1 LMYTNFFLD
10 LKKFGVPVSIQ
21 EFLNFLNCLQT
32 NLTEFEIEKFYF
44 LAKTSL
50 VKHEKY
56 FDTFDQIFSSNFNG
70 LEKIDLEKFLDK
82 MDLPSEWLEKLAEK
96 FLSKEEM
103 KQIKS
108 LGNFEKLMETL
119 KKRLEEQKKRHQG
132 GNKWIGTA
140 GTSPFGA
147 YGFNPEGVRIGQQE
161 SRHQKA
167 VKVWDKRVFKNLD
180 ENTEIGSRSMKI
192 ALKRLRIWARNGLD
206 EELDLDNTI
215 TSTARSGFLNI
226 KTRPERENAVKL
238 LIFFDVGGSMDMY
251 VSKVQELFSAARS
264 AFKHVKY
271 YYFHNCLY
279 EGVWENNDRRWEEQI
294 PTYDLLHK
302 YNKDYKCIFVGDAAM
317 SPYEIEMVGG
327 ANEHYNNETG
337 RIWLQR
343 ARNQWPNNIW
353 INPAQEDYWKY
364 TQSTVIL
371 QDIFESRMVPLTLNG
386 LDEGMKL
393 LN

>member
-1 LMYTNFFLD
+1 MYTNFFLD

-96 FLSKEEM
+96 FLTKEEM

-327 ANEHYNNETG
+327 ANEHYNSETG
-337 RIWLQR
+337 RTWLQR

>member
-1 LMYTNFFLD
+1 MYTNFFLD
-10 LKKFGVPVSIQ
+10 LKKFGIPVSIQ
-21 EFLNFLNCLQT
+21 EYLTFLECLRD
-32 NLTEFEIEKFYF
+32 NLPEFEIEKFYF

-371 QDIFESRMVPLTLNG
+371 QDMFENRMIPLTLNG

>member
-1 LMYTNFFLD
+1 MYTNFFLD

-364 TQSTVIL
+364 TQSTEIL

>member
-1 LMYTNFFLD
+1 MYTNFFLD

-21 EFLNFLNCLQT
+21 EFLTFLNCLQT
-32 NLTEFEIEKFYF
+32 NLAEFEIEKFYF

-70 LEKIDLEKFLDK
+70 LEKIELEKFLDK

-96 FLSKEEM
+96 LLTKEEM

-108 LGNFEKLMETL
+108 LGNFKKLMETL

-147 YGFNPEGVRIGQQE
+147 YGFNPEGVRIGQE
-161 SRHQKA
+161 GSRHRKA
-167 VKVWDKRVFKNLD
+167 IKVWDKRIFKNLD

-279 EGVWENNDRRWEEQI
+279 EGVWENNERRWEEQI

-337 RIWLQR
+337 RTWLQR

-371 QDIFESRMVPLTLNG
+371 QDMFENRMIPLTLNG

>member
-1 LMYTNFFLD
+1 MYTNFFLD

-371 QDIFESRMVPLTLNG
+371 QDIFESRMIPLTLNG

>member
-1 LMYTNFFLD
+1 MYTNFFLD

-70 LEKIDLEKFLDK
+70 LEKIELEKFLDK

-96 FLSKEEM
+96 LLTKEEM

-119 KKRLEEQKKRHQG
+119 KKRLKEQKKRHQG
-132 GNKWIGTA
+132 GNKWVGTA

-147 YGFNPEGVRIGQQE
+147 YGYNPEGIRIGQQE
-161 SRHQKA
+161 SRHRKA
-167 VKVWDKRVFKNLD
+167 VKVWDKRIFKNLD
-180 ENTEIGSRSMKI
+180 EDTEIGSRSMKI

-337 RIWLQR
+337 RTWLQR

-371 QDIFESRMVPLTLNG
+371 QDMFENRMIPLTLNG

>member
-1 LMYTNFFLD
+1 MYTNFFLD

-215 TSTARSGFLNI
+215 TSTARSGFLSI

>member
-1 LMYTNFFLD
+1 MYTKFFLE

-21 EFLNFLNCLQT
+21 EFLTFLNCLQT

-70 LEKIDLEKFLDK
+70 LEKIELEKFLDK
-82 MDLPSEWLEKLAEK
+82 IDLPSEWLEKLAEK
-96 FLSKEEM
+96 LLSKEEM

>member
-1 LMYTNFFLD
+1 MMYTNFFLD

-21 EFLNFLNCLQT
+21 EFLTFLNCLQT

-44 LAKTSL
+44 LAKASL

-56 FDTFDQIFSSNFNG
+56 FDMFDQIFSLNFNG
-70 LEKIDLEKFLDK
+70 LEKIDLEKFLNK

-96 FLSKEEM
+96 LLTKEEM

-108 LGNFEKLMETL
+108 IGNFEKLMETL
-119 KKRLEEQKKRHQG
+119 KKRLKEQKKRHQG
-132 GNKWIGTA
+132 GNKWVGTA

-147 YGFNPEGVRIGQQE
+147 YGFNPEGVRIGQEE
-161 SRHQKA
+161 SRHRKA
-167 VKVWDKRVFKNLD
+167 VKVWDKRIFKNLD

-192 ALKRLRIWARNGLD
+192 ALKRLRIWARNGLN

-215 TSTARSGFLNI
+215 LSTARSGFLNI

-238 LIFFDVGGSMDMY
+238 LIFFDIGGSMDMY

-279 EGVWENNDRRWEEQI
+279 EGVWENNYRRWEEQI
-294 PTYDLLHK
+294 PTYDLLHR

-337 RIWLQR
+337 RTWLQR

-364 TQSTVIL
+364 TQSTIIL
-371 QDIFESRMVPLTLNG
+371 QNIFENRMIPLTLNG

>member
-1 LMYTNFFLD
+1 MYTNFFLD

-108 LGNFEKLMETL
+108 LGNFEKLIETL

-371 QDIFESRMVPLTLNG
+371 QNIFESRMVPLTLNG

>member
-1 LMYTNFFLD
+1 MYTNFFLD

-21 EFLNFLNCLQT
+21 EFLTFLNCLQT
-32 NLTEFEIEKFYF
+32 NLTEFEIENFYF

-70 LEKIDLEKFLDK
+70 LEKIELEKFLDK

-96 FLSKEEM
+96 LLTKEEM

-119 KKRLEEQKKRHQG
+119 KKRLKEQKKRHQG

-147 YGFNPEGVRIGQQE
+147 YGFNPEGVRIGQQG

-180 ENTEIGSRSMKI
+180 ENTELGSRSIKI

-337 RIWLQR
+337 RTWLQR

-364 TQSTVIL
+364 TQSTLIL
-371 QDIFESRMVPLTLNG
+371 KDMFENRMIPLTLNG

>member
-1 LMYTNFFLD
+1 MYTNFFLD

-108 LGNFEKLMETL
+108 LGSFEKLMETL

>member
-1 LMYTNFFLD
+1 MFINFFLD
-10 LKKFGVPVSIQ
+10 LKKFGIPVSVQ
-21 EFLNFLNCLQT
+21 EFLTFLKCLQT

-56 FDTFDQIFSSNFNG
+56 FDTFDQIFSTNFNG
-70 LEKIDLEKFLDK
+70 LEKISIEAVLNK
-82 MDLPSEWLEKLAEK
+82 MELPAEWLEKLAEK
-96 FLSKEEM
+96 LLTAEQMKE
-103 KQIKS
+103 IKS
-108 LGNFEKLMETL
+108 LGSFEKLMETL
-119 KKRLEEQKKRHQG
+119 KKRLEEQKGRHQG

-147 YGFNPEGVRIGQQE
+147 YGYNPEGVRIGQNE

-167 VKVWDKRVFKNLD
+167 VKVWDKRNFKNLN
-180 ENTEIGSRSMKI
+180 ENNEISSRSMKI
-192 ALKRLRIWARNGLD
+192 ALKRLRLWARNGLD

-215 TSTARSGFLNI
+215 SSTARSGFLDI
-226 KTRPERENAVKL
+226 KTRPEKENAVKL
-238 LIFFDVGGSMDMY
+238 LIFFDIGGSMDMY
-251 VSKVQELFSAARS
+251 VAKIQELFSAARS
-264 AFKHVKY
+264 TFKHVEY

-279 EGVWENNDRRWEEQI
+279 EGVWRNNNRRWEEQI
-294 PTYDLLHK
+294 CTYDLLHK

-317 SPYEIEMVGG
+317 SPYEIEMIGG
-327 ANEHYNNETG
+327 ANEHYNNESG
-337 RIWLQR
+337 RTWLQR

-353 INPAQEDYWKY
+353 INPTQEDYWQY
-364 TQSTVIL
+364 TQSTKIL

>member
-1 LMYTNFFLD
+1 MYTNFFLD

-226 KTRPERENAVKL
+226 TTRPERENAVKL

>member
-1 LMYTNFFLD
+1 MYTKFFLE

-21 EFLNFLNCLQT
+21 EFLTFLNCLQT

-70 LEKIDLEKFLDK
+70 LEKIELEKFLDK

-96 FLSKEEM
+96 LLSKEEM

>member
-1 LMYTNFFLD
+1 MYTNFFLD

-294 PTYDLLHK
+294 PTYDLLNK

-337 RIWLQR
+337 RTWLQR

>member
-1 LMYTNFFLD
+1 MYTKFFLD
-10 LKKFGVPVSIQ
+10 LKKIGIPVSIQ
-21 EFLNFLNCLQT
+21 EFLTFLNCLQN
-32 NLTEFEIEKFYF
+32 NLTEFDIEKFYF
-44 LAKTSL
+44 LAKTTL
-50 VKHEKY
+50 VKHEKF
-56 FDTFDQIFSSNFNG
+56 FDTFDQIFGSNFNG
-70 LEKIDLEKFLDK
+70 LEKINIETFLNK
-82 MDLPSEWLEKLAEK
+82 MDLPAEWLEKLAEK
-96 FLSKEEM
+96 LLTEEEM
-103 KQIKS
+103 KEIKS
-108 LGNFEKLMETL
+108 LGNFEKLMATL

-161 SRHQKA
+161 SRHRKA
-167 VKVWDKRVFKNLD
+167 VKVWDKRIFKNLD

-192 ALKRLRIWARNGLD
+192 ALKRLRTWARNGLD

-215 TSTARSGFLNI
+215 LSTARSGFLNI
-226 KTRPERENAVKL
+226 KTRPERENAVKV

-251 VSKVQELFSAARS
+251 VTQVQELFSAARS

-279 EGVWENNDRRWEEQI
+279 EGVWENNNRRWEEQI
-294 PTYDLLHK
+294 STYDLLHK
-302 YNKDYKCIFVGDAAM
+302 FNKDYKCIFVGDAAM
-317 SPYEIEMVGG
+317 SPYEIEIVGG

-337 RIWLQR
+337 RTWLQR

-364 TQSTVIL
+364 TQSTVVL
-371 QDIFESRMVPLTLNG
+371 QDMFENRMVPLTLNG

>member
-1 LMYTNFFLD
+1 MYTKFFLE

-21 EFLNFLNCLQT
+21 EFLTFLNCLQT

-70 LEKIDLEKFLDK
+70 LEKIELEKFLDK
-82 MDLPSEWLEKLAEK
+82 IDLPSEWLEKLAEK
-96 FLSKEEM
+96 LLTKEEM

-119 KKRLEEQKKRHQG
+119 KKRLKEQKKRHQG

>member
-1 LMYTNFFLD
+1 MYTKFFLE

-21 EFLNFLNCLQT
+21 EFLTFLDCLQT

-70 LEKIDLEKFLDK
+70 LEKIELEKFLDK
-82 MDLPSEWLEKLAEK
+82 MNLPSEWLEKLAEK
-96 FLSKEEM
+96 LLTKEEM
-103 KQIKS
+103 KKIKS

-238 LIFFDVGGSMDMY
+238 LIFFDVGGSMDMH

-327 ANEHYNNETG
+327 ANEHYNSETG
-337 RIWLQR
+337 RTWLQR

>member
-1 LMYTNFFLD
+1 MYTKFFLE

-21 EFLNFLNCLQT
+21 EFLTFLNCLQT

-70 LEKIDLEKFLDK
+70 LEKIELEKFLDK

-96 FLSKEEM
+96 LLSKEEM

-119 KKRLEEQKKRHQG
+119 KKRLKEQKKRHQG

-337 RIWLQR
+337 RTWLQR

-371 QDIFESRMVPLTLNG
+371 QDIFESRMIPLTLNG

>member
-1 LMYTNFFLD
+1 MYTNFFLD

-82 MDLPSEWLEKLAEK
+82 IDLPSEWLEKFAEK

-119 KKRLEEQKKRHQG
+119 KKRLKEQKKRHQG

-337 RIWLQR
+337 RTWLQR

-371 QDIFESRMVPLTLNG
+371 QDMFESRMIPLTLNG
-386 LDEGMKL
+386 LDEGMRL

>member
-1 LMYTNFFLD
+1 MYTNFFLD

-82 MDLPSEWLEKLAEK
+82 IDLPSEWLEKLAEK

-337 RIWLQR
+337 RTWLQR

>member
-1 LMYTNFFLD
+1 MYTKFFLE

-21 EFLNFLNCLQT
+21 EFLTFLNCLQT

-108 LGNFEKLMETL
+108 LGNCEKLMKKQ

>member
-1 LMYTNFFLD
+1 MYTKFFLD

-21 EFLNFLNCLQT
+21 ELLTFLNCLQT

-70 LEKIDLEKFLDK
+70 LEKIELEKFLDK

-96 FLSKEEM
+96 LLTKEEM
-103 KQIKS
+103 KQIKP

-119 KKRLEEQKKRHQG
+119 KKRLKEQKKRHQG

-147 YGFNPEGVRIGQQE
+147 YGFNPEGVRIGQQG

-337 RIWLQR
+337 RTWLQR

-364 TQSTVIL
+364 TQSTVML
-371 QDIFESRMVPLTLNG
+371 QEIFENRMVPLTLKG

>member
-1 LMYTNFFLD
+1 MYTNFFLD

-215 TSTARSGFLNI
+215 TSTARSGFLSI

-279 EGVWENNDRRWEEQI
+279 EGVWENNERRWKEQI

>member
-1 LMYTNFFLD
+1 MYTNFFLD

-215 TSTARSGFLNI
+215 KSTARSGFLNI

-337 RIWLQR
+337 RTWLQR

-386 LDEGMKL
+386 LDKGMKL

>member
-1 LMYTNFFLD
+1 MYTNFFLD

-21 EFLNFLNCLQT
+21 EFLNFLNCLQP

-327 ANEHYNNETG
+327 ANEHYNNEPG

>member
-1 LMYTNFFLD
+1 MYTNFFLD

-21 EFLNFLNCLQT
+21 EFLIFLNCLQT

>member
-1 LMYTNFFLD
+1 MMYTNFFLD

-21 EFLNFLNCLQT
+21 EFLTFLNCLQT

-44 LAKTSL
+44 LAKASL

-56 FDTFDQIFSSNFNG
+56 FDMFDQIFSLNFNG
-70 LEKIDLEKFLDK
+70 LEKIDLEKFLNK

-96 FLSKEEM
+96 LLTKEEM

-108 LGNFEKLMETL
+108 IGNFEKLMETL
-119 KKRLEEQKKRHQG
+119 KKRLKEQKKRHQG
-132 GNKWIGTA
+132 GNKWVGTA

-161 SRHQKA
+161 SRHRKA
-167 VKVWDKRVFKNLD
+167 VKVWDKRIFKNLD

-238 LIFFDVGGSMDMY
+238 IIFFDVGGSMDMY

-279 EGVWENNDRRWEEQI
+279 EGVWENNYRRWEEQI
-294 PTYDLLHK
+294 PTYDLLHR

-337 RIWLQR
+337 RTWLQR

-364 TQSTVIL
+364 TQSTIIL
-371 QDIFESRMVPLTLNG
+371 QDIFENRMIPLTLNG

>member
-1 LMYTNFFLD
+1 MYTNFFLD

-279 EGVWENNDRRWEEQI
+279 EGVWENNDRRWEEQV

-337 RIWLQR
+337 RIWLQK

-371 QDIFESRMVPLTLNG
+371 KDMFKDRMIPLTLNG

>member
-1 LMYTNFFLD
+1 MYTKFFLE

-21 EFLNFLNCLQT
+21 EFLTFLDCLQT

-70 LEKIDLEKFLDK
+70 LEKIELEKFLDK

-96 FLSKEEM
+96 LLTKEEM

-119 KKRLEEQKKRHQG
+119 KKRLKEQKKRHQG

-147 YGFNPEGVRIGQQE
+147 YGFNPEGVRIGQQG

-279 EGVWENNDRRWEEQI
+279 EGVWENNERRWEEQI

-337 RIWLQR
+337 RTWLQR
-343 ARNQWPNNIW
+343 AINQWPNNIW
-353 INPAQEDYWKY
+353 INPAHEDYWKY

-371 QDIFESRMVPLTLNG
+371 QDMFENRMIPLTLNG

>member
-1 LMYTNFFLD
+1 MYTNFFLD
-10 LKKFGVPVSIQ
+10 LIKFGIPVSIQ
-21 EFLNFLNCLQT
+21 EFLTFLNCLQID
-32 NLTEFEIEKFYF
+32 LSEFEIEKFYF
-44 LAKTSL
+44 LAKATL
-50 VKHEKY
+50 IKHEKY

-337 RIWLQR
+337 RTWLQR

>member
-1 LMYTNFFLD
+1 MYTNFFLD

-96 FLSKEEM
+96 LLTKEEM
-103 KQIKS
+103 NQIKS
-108 LGNFEKLMETL
+108 MGNFEKLMETL
-119 KKRLEEQKKRHQG
+119 KKRLKEQKKRHQG

-294 PTYDLLHK
+294 PTYHLLHK

>member
-1 LMYTNFFLD
+1 MYTKFFLE

-21 EFLNFLNCLQT
+21 EFLTFLNCLQT

-96 FLSKEEM
+96 FLTKEEM

>member
-1 LMYTNFFLD
+1 MYTNFFLD

-371 QDIFESRMVPLTLNG
+371 QDIFESRIIPLTLNG

>member
-1 LMYTNFFLD
+1 MYTNFFLD

-70 LEKIDLEKFLDK
+70 LEKIELEEFLDK

-96 FLSKEEM
+96 LLSKEEM